1 MFNNAV
7 VRRRTAIAG
16 ALLTSA
22 ALALSAC
29 STEAVNIPGAAG
41 SSSAAGNDSLITS
54 APVAGSDLLIPGSTM
69 EKIKQRGKLIVA
81 TALDAPLVSQQ
92 DPSDPQKVSGLDAD
106 LAKMLAVYI
115 LGKPNV
121 EWVPSA
127 SETREA
133 LLANGTV
140 DVVFSTYTITTK
152 RALQVDF
159 AGPYFM
165 SGLAVAVK
173 SDNTSIKGI
182 DDLNGKNVIV
192 QTGTPSVAE
201 VPEKQPGAKIMPF
214 ATTPQGVQA
223 LTQGRGDAYVQ
234 DYVLLASQ
242 SATNKDIKVV
252 GAPFT
257 AEPYGIGLKHNDT
270 AFKTFV
276 NNWLKTI
283 ETKGLWTQV
292 WKNTLGSVGD
302 SPAPTPPAIGSVPG
316 S

>member
-1 MFNNAV
+1 MLNNAV
-7 VRRRTAIAG
+7 VRRRAVLAG
-16 ALLTSA
+16 ALIVSA
-22 ALALSAC
+22 ALATTAC
-29 STEAVNIPGAAG
+29 SNEPVNLPGAAP
-41 SSSAAGNDSLITS
+41 SSTASTDTVLAS
-54 APVAGSDLLIPGSTM
+54 APVAGNDLIIPGSTM
-69 EKIKQRGKLIVA
+69 EKIRQRGKLVVA

-92 DPSDPQKVSGLDAD
+92 DPSNPQNVNGFDAE
-106 LAKMLAVYI
+106 LAKMLATYI
-115 LGKPNV
+115 LGKPTV

-133 LLANGTV
+133 LLGNGTV

-152 RALQVDF
+152 RAQQVDF

-173 SDNTSIKGI
+173 SDNTTIKGI

-192 QTGTPSVAE
+192 QTGTPAVSE
-201 VPEKQPGAKIMPF
+201 VPAKVPDAHLMPF
-214 ATTPQGVQA
+214 ATTPEGVQA

-257 AEPYGIGLKHNDT
+257 QEPYGIGLKHGDE
-270 AFKTFV
+270 AFKSFV
-276 NNWLKTI
+276 NTWLSTI
-283 ETKGLWTQV
+283 EKKGLWTQV

>member
-1 MFNNAV
+1 M
-7 VRRRTAIAG
+7 
-16 ALLTSA
+16 LLTA
-22 ALALSAC
+22 ALGMTAC
-29 STEAVNIPGAAG
+29 SNEPINLPGAAPAA
-41 SSSAAGNDSLITS
+41 SSAPTDTILGS
-54 APVAGSDLLIPGSTM
+54 APVAGNDLIIPGSTM
-69 EKIKQRGKLIVA
+69 EKIKQRGKLVVA

-92 DPSDPQKVSGLDAD
+92 DPSNPQNVNGFDAE
-106 LAKMLAVYI
+106 LAKMLATYI
-115 LGKPNV
+115 LGKPSV

-133 LLANGTV
+133 LLGNGTV

-152 RALQVDF
+152 RAQQVDF

-173 SDNTSIKGI
+173 SDNTTIKGI

-192 QTGTPSVAE
+192 QTGTPAVSE
-201 VPEKQPGAKIMPF
+201 VPEKVPGAKLMPF
-214 ATTPQGVQA
+214 ATTPEGVQA

-257 AEPYGIGLKHNDT
+257 QEPYGIGLKHGDD
-270 AFKTFV
+270 AFKSFV
-276 NNWLKTI
+276 NTWLSTI
-283 ETKGLWTQV
+283 EKKGLWTQV
-292 WKNTLGSVGD
+292 WKSTLGSVGD
-302 SPAPTPPAIGSVPG
+302 TPAPTAPAIGSVPG